1 MDRGR
6 RRIAASAMVA
16 ACLLPACSGDDG
28 DTATTSPAS
37 VDAAGAAGS
46 ATGPVATDPAS
57 GDTLLLPDD
66 PAAPTSAP
74 APTTT
79 VSLRPRGATPLS
91 PDGVPLL
98 TPEVSYPGLVVEAA
112 FDLAIST
119 DPAATGDTAPRVQ
132 FAEDGSLLVMDV
144 VALTVNAYGPDAM
157 VRWSVPLPA
166 ELEGATPWA
175 MALGPEQVLYVSYFR
190 PADGIFV
197 LAAIATSGERG
208 GQLLATWPTPW
219 QCVESFCGSVELGRD
234 GVVLSELGPG
244 TAEVSPYVDAL
255 GAVSGVTLD
264 VPATADQRQ
273 DPGPVMPD
281 DWVGMD
287 ESGNALWASRTTVS
301 AGEREWVFDVMGV
314 RQAEG
319 TYAFFD
325 VQADGSVISTFALTD
340 DAGAP
345 GQLVWLDLLPD
356 GSVSAFRLPPEAQ
369 SLAAAAVVE
378 GQRYVVALDLGRYR
392 LLRLATSG

>member
-1 MDRGR
+1 
-6 RRIAASAMVA
+6 MVVA
-16 ACLLPACSGDDG
+16 GLLPACSGDD
-28 DTATTSPAS
+28 DAATTSPAS
-37 VDAAGAAGS
+37 PASLDAASPGGS
-46 ATGPVATDPAS
+46 ASEPVATDPAS
-57 GDTLLLPDD
+57 GDTLLLPVD

-79 VSLRPRGATPLS
+79 VTLRPRGATPLS

-98 TPEVSYPGLVVEAA
+98 TPEVSYPGLVIEAA

-119 DPAATGDTAPRVQ
+119 ADPAATGDTEPRIQ

-144 VALTVNAYGPDAM
+144 VALTVNAYGPDAT

-166 ELEGATPWA
+166 EIEGATPWA

-190 PADGIFV
+190 PADGTF
-197 LAAIATSGERG
+197 LLGAIATSGERG

-219 QCVESFCGSVELGRD
+219 ECVESFCGSVELARD
-234 GVVLSELGPG
+234 GVVLSALGPDS
-244 TAEVSPYVDAL
+244 AEVSPYVDAL
-255 GAVSGVTLD
+255 GVISGVTLD
-264 VPATADQRQ
+264 VPVTADQRQ

-287 ESGNALWASRTTVS
+287 EFGNALWASRTTVS
-301 AGEREWVFDVMGV
+301 AGERAWVFDVMGV

-369 SLAAAAVVE
+369 SLAAAAVVD
-378 GQRYVVALDLGRYR
+378 GQRYVVARDLGRYR

>member
-1 MDRGR
+1 MWLV
-6 RRIAASAMVA
+6 VA
-16 ACLLPACSGDDG
+16 VGVLPACSGDDDG
-28 DTATTSPAS
+28 DAATTGPF
-37 VDAAGAAGS
+37 GAVSA
-46 ATGPVATDPAS
+46 ATGSPGTDPAT

-66 PAAPTSAP
+66 PTGATSAP

-79 VSLRPRGATPLS
+79 LALRPRGATPLS
-91 PDGVPLL
+91 ADGVPLL

-112 FDLAIST
+112 YELAIST
-119 DPAATGDTAPRVQ
+119 GDPTATGDTEPRSQ
-132 FAEDGSLLVMDV
+132 FADDGSLLVMDV
-144 VALTVNAYGPDAM
+144 VALTVNAYGPDAT

-166 ELEGATPWA
+166 DLEGAAPWA
-175 MALGPEQVLYVSYFR
+175 MALGPEQVLYVSYWR
-190 PADGIFV
+190 AADGTFL

-208 GQLLATWPTPW
+208 GQVLATWPTPW
-219 QCVESFCGSVELGRD
+219 ECVESFCGSVELARD
-234 GVVLSELGPG
+234 GVVLSDLGSG
-244 TAEVSPYVDAL
+244 ATEVSPYVDAL

-264 VPATADQRQ
+264 VPVTAEQRQ
-273 DPGPVMPD
+273 DAGPTMPA
-281 DWVGMD
+281 DWVGID
-287 ESGNALWASRTTVS
+287 EFGNALWSSRTTVS
-301 AGEREWVFDVMGV
+301 AGGLEWVFDVMGV

-325 VQADGSVISTFALTD
+325 AQADGSVISTFALTD

-369 SLAAAAVVE
+369 SLAAAAVVD
-378 GQRYVVALDLGRYR
+378 GQRYVVARDLGRYR